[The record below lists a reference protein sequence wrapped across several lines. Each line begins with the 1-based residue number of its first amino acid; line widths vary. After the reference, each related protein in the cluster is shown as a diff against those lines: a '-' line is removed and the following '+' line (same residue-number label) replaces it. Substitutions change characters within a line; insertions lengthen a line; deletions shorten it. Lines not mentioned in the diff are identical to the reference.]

1 MEITE
6 QERQSLIE
14 MTIGLSQF
22 INRHELDDVIRVY
35 KSLIER
41 LKSEGERCRHC
52 KISLQRYSIKAD

>member
-14 MTIGLSQF
+14 MTMGLSQF

-41 LKSEGERCRHC
+41 LKDEGGDADVER
-52 KISLQRYSIKAD
+52 

>member
-1 MEITE
+1 MIILTGGSEMEITE

-41 LKSEGERCRHC
+41 LKDEGNDGKDE
-52 KISLQRYSIKAD
+52 